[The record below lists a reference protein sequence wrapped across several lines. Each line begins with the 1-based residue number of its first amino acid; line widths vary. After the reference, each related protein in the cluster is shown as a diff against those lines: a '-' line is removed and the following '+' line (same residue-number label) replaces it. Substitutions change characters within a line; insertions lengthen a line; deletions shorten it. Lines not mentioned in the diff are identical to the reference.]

1 MSKVLI
7 VYASKHGCTE
17 ECARALAGKMNTAAD
32 LCNLNEK
39 NQVDLNAYDKVIVG
53 GPIYAGRIQKQI
65 RDFCSKNESALK
77 DKKLGLFI
85 CGMSEGDEAKKQLE
99 ASFPQAL
106 LDASLAKESLGGKI
120 EVSKMNFIERK
131 IIKAV
136 AKMESDMTNVSE
148 SRINQFAQILN
159 EA

>member
-1 MSKVLI
+1 
-7 VYASKHGCTE
+7 
-17 ECARALAGKMNTAAD
+17 
-32 LCNLNEK
+32 
-39 NQVDLNAYDKVIVG
+39 VG